1 MAGGAKPLTSFDFSD
16 KTAVA
21 TGAGGAIGGEIARGL
36 ARAGAQ
42 VAIWDISL
50 EAASA
55 KADEI
60 NQTYPD
66 KAYPVE
72 CNAINKP
79 SVENALQQTLDHFG
93 TVDLLLNGA
102 GGSHP
107 STTTTPELEF
117 FDIDPEAVRKVMD
130 LNYLSAVIPSQAVG
144 RVFAEKGEGAVV
156 NITSIGGGLPLSR
169 ALAYSNGKAAAD
181 SFTRWLAVHMA
192 ATYAPKIR
200 VNAVAPGFMITEQNR
215 FLLTD
220 EQTGALTER
229 GETVIE
235 NVPMARF
242 GDPPEVVG
250 AALWLFSDQATFVTG
265 AIIPIDGGF
274 SAFCGV

>member
-1 MAGGAKPLTSFDFSD
+1 MTTTFGFTGK
-16 KTAVA
+16 KAVA

-36 ARAGAQ
+36 AKAGAQ

-50 EAASA
+50 DAARA

-60 NQTYPD
+60 NRDHPD
-66 KAYPVE
+66 KAIPVE
-72 CNAINKP
+72 CNAIDKP
-79 SVENALQQTLDHFG
+79 SVEKALAETLEHFS

-107 STTTTPELEF
+107 STTTTPDLEF
-117 FDIDPEAVRKVMD
+117 FDIAPEAVQKVMD

-192 ATYAPKIR
+192 STYAPKIR
-200 VNAVAPGFMITEQNR
+200 VNAIAPLFLAAQNGSATVVET
-215 FLLTD
+215 LLEAGADANKTANGW
-220 EQTGALTER
+220 TALTLAVQNGHAEAAQALL
-229 GETVIE
+229 
-235 NVPMARF
+235 VPDSNKLLLVRFVAVVLDDGAR
-242 GDPPEVVG
+242 
-250 AALWLFSDQATFVTG
+250 
-265 AIIPIDGGF
+265 
-274 SAFCGV
+274 

>member
-1 MAGGAKPLTSFDFSD
+1 MMTFDFSG
-16 KTAVA
+16 KNAVA
-21 TGAGGAIGGEIARGL
+21 TGAGGAIGGEIAWGL
-36 ARAGAQ
+36 VRSGAR

-50 EAASA
+50 DAAGA
-55 KADEI
+55 KAETI
-60 NQTYPD
+60 NKDYPGRVL
-66 KAYPVE
+66 PVE
-72 CNAINKP
+72 CNAVDKQ
-79 SVENALQQTLDHFG
+79 SVGKALTETLAHFD
-93 TVDLLLNGA
+93 TIDFLLNGA

-107 STTTTPELEF
+107 TTTTTPDLAF
-117 FDIDPEAVRKVMD
+117 FDIDPNAVRNVMD

-144 RVFAEKGEGAVV
+144 RVFADKGEGAVV

-192 ATYAPKIR
+192 TTYGPKIR

-220 EQTGALTER
+220 EKTGVLTAR
-229 GETVIE
+229 GETVID

-250 AALWLFSDQATFVTG
+250 AALWLFSDQASFVTG
-265 AIIPIDGGF
+265 AIVPIDGGF

>member
-1 MAGGAKPLTSFDFSD
+1 MTTFDFTG
-16 KTAVA
+16 KKAVA

-36 ARAGAQ
+36 ARSGAQ

-50 EAASA
+50 DAARA

-60 NQTYPD
+60 NQEFPD
-66 KAYPVE
+66 QVLPVE
-72 CNAINKP
+72 CNAVDKP
-79 SVENALQQTLDHFG
+79 SVAQALATTLDRFG
-93 TVDLLLNGA
+93 TIDFLLNGA

-107 STTTTPELEF
+107 TTTTTTELEF
-117 FDIDPEAVRKVMD
+117 FDIDPEAVRNVMD

-144 RVFAEKGEGAVV
+144 RVFADKGEGAVV

-220 EQTGALTER
+220 EKTGELTKR
-229 GETVIE
+229 GETVID

-242 GDPPEVVG
+242 GAPPEVVG
-250 AALWLFSDQATFVTG
+250 ATLWLFSDQASFVTG
-265 AIIPIDGGF
+265 AIVPIDGGF